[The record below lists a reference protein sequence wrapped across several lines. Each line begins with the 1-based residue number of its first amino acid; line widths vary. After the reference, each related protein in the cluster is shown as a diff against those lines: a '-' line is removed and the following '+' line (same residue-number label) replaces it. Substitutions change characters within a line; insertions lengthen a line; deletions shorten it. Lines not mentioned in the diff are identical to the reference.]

1 MTDKVLKTVA
11 KHKIEL
17 ADKVVCVGL
26 SGGADSVAL
35 THILLKNRELLGIKT
50 LKAVHIHHGIRNG
63 EADRD
68 CEFAKNF
75 CEENSIPFSAFYID
89 VPAEAEKTGESIEE
103 CARRMRYSLF
113 ETVECDLFATAHNL
127 NDNIETF
134 FLNLIRGT
142 ALSGLCGIPC
152 VRGKFI
158 RPLLDCTREDIE
170 KYIADNNLEYVTDST
185 NLSDEYSRNKLRH
198 NVLPVLFEMNPSFD
212 KSFSKCIE
220 TINDTDDFLTS
231 SARKNVEAARLD
243 GGFDCTCFKDCPT
256 ALRQKAI
263 YLILKEKKPKNL
275 SREHIVA
282 VEGIIKSG
290 GTAHIGDGVAVTV
303 ERNFLYF
310 GQPTVTEPFAVS
322 VSLENGEVKTPSG
335 TFEIKILLKKDLQNL
350 NKEDIDNLI
359 DYDKILKDV
368 VLRNRLEGDTF
379 CPKNRHITKSLKK
392 LFNEEKV
399 PLSRRSQM
407 AILSDKDNIIW
418 TELFGTSDKYKVT
431 AKTEKAVEI
440 TKRGYKSV

>member
-1 MTDKVLKTVA
+1 MTDKLLKAVA
-11 KHKIEL
+11 KHKTEL

-35 THILLKNRELLGIKT
+35 THILLKNKEFLGIKDV
-50 LKAVHIHHGIRNG
+50 KAVHIHHGIRG
-63 EADRD
+63 SEADRD
-68 CEFAKNF
+68 CEFAKSF
-75 CEENSIPFSAFYID
+75 CEKNGVEFSAFYID

-103 CARRMRYSLF
+103 CARRMRYAVF

-127 NDNIETF
+127 NDNIETVL
-134 FLNLIRGT
+134 LNLIRGT

-158 RPLLDCTREDIE
+158 RPLLDCTRRDIE
-170 KYIADNNLEYVTDST
+170 EYISDNNLEYVTDST
-185 NLSDEYSRNKLRH
+185 NLSDGYSRNKLRH

-212 KSFSKCIE
+212 KSFLKCIE
-220 TINDTDDFLTS
+220 SINDTDAFITD
-231 SARKNVEAARLD
+231 SAKKLVEAAQTD
-243 GGFDCTCFKDCPT
+243 GGFNCGTFKNCPA
-256 ALRQKAI
+256 ALKHKAI
-263 YLILKEKKPKNL
+263 HLILKEKKAKDI

-282 VEGIIKSG
+282 VDNIIENG
-290 GTAHIGDGVAVTV
+290 GTVHIGDGVAVTV
-303 ERNFLYF
+303 ERDFLYF
-310 GQPTVTEPFAVS
+310 GQPTVTENFAVK
-322 VSLENGEVKTPSG
+322 VALENGTVETPLG
-335 TFEIKILLKKDLQNL
+335 IFEIKVLLKKDLQNL

-379 CPKNRHITKSLKK
+379 RPKNRGVTKSLKK

-407 AILSDKDNIIW
+407 AILSDEDGIIW

-431 AKTEKAVEI
+431 AKTEKIAEI
-440 TKRGYKSV
+440 IKRGYLSE